1 MSFWTRELRATY
13 AFVERNFNL
22 IKRYWGWEVVWI
34 TYSIVNSLAITFIG
48 AGMEKISGQSVDTQF
63 LILYLLVGTL
73 IWSYLS
79 VVFDSV
85 SEMISWERWEGTI
98 EYTFM
103 APVSRS
109 THMIGTTLFAV
120 TYGILRTLIILG
132 VVTFFF
138 QINLGKANLVGAML
152 LLLIGS
158 VSFIGF
164 GIVAAVL
171 PLLFPERGSQMTHV
185 IEALLLLISGIY
197 YPISVLPDWLQA
209 VSMLS
214 PATYVLEHGY
224 CRSVYAVDPDGMIV
238 EFTLDAPH
246 AAQINAIR
254 AKDAHT
260 ELKRWLAGD
269 HTSNNDVRPHMLGA
283 D

>member
-1 MSFWTRELRATY
+1 MFWKSELRATY
-13 AFVERNFNL
+13 AFVERNWNL
-22 IKRYWGWEVVWI
+22 VKRYWGWELVWL

-48 AGMEKISGQSVDTQF
+48 AGMDKISGKALDTHF

-79 VVFDSV
+79 VVFDSI
-85 SEMISWERWEGTI
+85 SEMIAWERWEGTI

-103 APVSRS
+103 APVSRA

-120 TYGILRTLIILG
+120 TYGILRTLIILT
-132 VVTFFF
+132 VVAFFF
-138 QINLGKANLVGAML
+138 RIDLSRANLVGAVLIL
-152 LLLIGS
+152 LLGS

-171 PLLFPERGSQMTHV
+171 PLLFPERGSQMTHI

-197 YPISVLPDWLQA
+197 YPISVLPDWLQK

-214 PATYVLEHGY
+214 PATYVLDAMRDAILHSKGTIALLP
-224 CRSVYAVDPDGMIV
+224 YAWPLVVMGFITIPFGLFVFGVV
-238 EFTLDAPH
+238 ERF
-246 AAQINAIR
+246 
-254 AKDAHT
+254 AKRT
-260 ELKRWLAGD
+260 GRLKRSG
-269 HTSNNDVRPHMLGA
+269 
-283 D
+283 